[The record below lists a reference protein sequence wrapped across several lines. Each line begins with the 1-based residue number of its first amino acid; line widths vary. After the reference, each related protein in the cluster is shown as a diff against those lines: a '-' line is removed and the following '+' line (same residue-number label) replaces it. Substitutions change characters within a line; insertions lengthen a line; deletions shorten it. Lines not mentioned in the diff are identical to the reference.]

1 MIACGLFL
9 KGWSVED
16 CIQYIDVS
24 MLLAFQRHLFIRL
37 VLLFIGGFPFL
48 PNLVEFL
55 VSLVVDSKYSAER
68 LEMLQRDVYGSSRS
82 IMDSPEANKMGVQV
96 AITLTTTRDAKTNI
110 VTNYNGI
117 GDRDSASGE

>member
-1 MIACGLFL
+1 MIACALFI

-37 VLLFIGGFPFL
+37 VLLFIGGFPLL

-68 LEMLQRDVYGSSRS
+68 LEMLQRDVYGSSQS
-82 IMDSPEANKMGVQV
+82 IMDSPEANKMGIQV

-117 GDRDSASGE
+117 GDRDSGSGE